1 MKSFSSKH
9 KLHQYL
15 NFTLTWKAVANI
27 VGLLLRIVEI
37 CHFTDQGHINR
48 VCVEQSFC
56 NKFFG
61 SSHLAVFWNLIWNV
75 CWVRRRLVLTIL
87 QGTWGRNGDM
97 TIVFACVTKRS
108 KGQRDCRKNHSQ
120 LSNFMICKQ
129 LGPLCGLMWSYIRS
143 TLLPFIQKFRDV
155 IFVGGYLP
163 VLKYKGGYGNNPVFW
178 KCSWLLEFNFSK
190 GGYQQKILKITL
202 FGLP

>member
-27 VGLLLRIVEI
+27 VGLILRIVEI

-48 VCVEQSFC
+48 VCVEQSLC

-87 QGTWGRNGDM
+87 QGTWGRNGDI
-97 TIVFACVTKRS
+97 TIAFACDTKGS

-120 LSNFMICKQ
+120 LSNFMIYKQ
-129 LGPLCGLMWSYIRS
+129 LGPLWWLVWKYLHCSYLCQD
-143 TLLPFIQKFRDV
+143 LLNSPSSLVFGAGEPFSIKRHLREKDFQN
-155 IFVGGYLP
+155 LH
-163 VLKYKGGYGNNPVFW
+163 LKRKKGWN
-178 KCSWLLEFNFSK
+178 LL
-190 GGYQQKILKITL
+190 
-202 FGLP
+202 